1 MAADLGTSLQVSAA
15 GMDVQTARIRIIAE
29 NLANQ
34 STTGSSPGADA
45 YRRRTISFQNKLD
58 KALGVETVSVKS
70 VGTDKSR
77 EPLRYDPD
85 NPAANKEGYVKTPN
99 VNSFVELMDMRDAE
113 QSYSANLNV
122 ASTTQGLQLTL
133 APKGVEIQL
142 K

>member
-1 MAADLGTSLQVSAA
+1 MAADLSTSLQVSAA
-15 GMDVQTARIRIIAE
+15 GMDAQVARIKIVAE

-34 STTGSSPGADA
+34 NTTGSSPGAEA
-45 YRRRTISFQNKLD
+45 YRRRTVSFQNRLD

-70 VGTDKSR
+70 VGTDKS
-77 EPLRYDPD
+77 EQPLRYDPG
-85 NPAANKEGYVKTPN
+85 NPAADKNGYVKTPN

-122 ASTTQGLQLTL
+122 ASATRSMLTRTL
-133 APKGVEIQL
+133 DLL

>member
-1 MAADLGTSLQVSAA
+1 MAADLSTSLQVSAA
-15 GMDVQTARIRIIAE
+15 GMDVQVSRIKVIAE

-34 STTGSSPGADA
+34 NTTGTSPGADG
-45 YRRRTISFQNKLD
+45 YRRRTVTFQNKLD

-70 VGTDKSR
+70 VGTDNSA

-85 NPAANKEGYVKTPN
+85 NPAANKAGYVKTPN

-122 ASTTQGLQLTL
+122 AATTRSMLNRTL
-133 APKGVEIQL
+133 DLIK
-142 K
+142 